1 MYVYVYIYLQPS
13 VSDMESIDPD
23 FYKSLRWMLD
33 NSIDGVID
41 QTFSI
46 EEEKFGE
53 TETIDLIP
61 DGQNIAV
68 TDENKEEYDY
78 PGCFTV
84 FLPTLTMIFFSCAQH
99 FHNRAC
105 CLCSSHHHHQI
116 R

>member
-1 MYVYVYIYLQPS
+1 
-13 VSDMESIDPD
+13 MESIDPD

-68 TDENKEEYDY
+68 TDENKEEYAHL
-78 PGCFTV
+78 GCFTW
-84 FLPTLTMIFFSCAQH
+84 FLRTLTFFFSGICVQH
-99 FHNRAC
+99 TFSSCVWFMLILSSSDTLTWLRRAA
-105 CLCSSHHHHQI
+105 
-116 R
+116 